1 MQPRDCKRRGRRW
14 VAHCYTQTQRIN
26 RNGNE
31 PSIYYVMQMI
41 FRWHKCSVIQKEV
54 CVVYIARLARFN
66 SVCTANATDI
76 KW

>member
-14 VAHCYTQTQRIN
+14 IAHCYTQTQRIN

-54 CVVYIARLARFN
+54 CVLYTLRDLPDLILFTVQMRQISN
-66 SVCTANATDI
+66 
-76 KW
+76 